1 MEIFAGIRRIFG
13 HMGPVAVLERW
24 KDEFIGDKVQDYGV
38 VQKCPE
44 SGGTAHRELRAF
56 LTNRY
61 GALVLF
67 LECVEMES
75 GKRRTSSYPVQSQA
89 RAALAEVLGGDET
102 AFLEHVG
109 LGDGIPEEPRPKG
122 LLARIARRI
131 DPTGEGRKLCD
142 VGVFEELDLP
152 NAAAPKYRWRQQTS
166 GYVTEKKG
174 RVLLVLHIKYRT
186 PGLSGFHAF
195 PIDELGR
202 VRLRK
207 VLAAVDDFEER
218 SEEPTAVRDS

>member
-152 NAAAPKYRWRQQTS
+152 NAAAPSRSDWMAMRFRSRHVICMVGSRPNSRSITA
-166 GYVTEKKG
+166 TAMED
-174 RVLLVLHIKYRT
+174 IRT
-186 PGLSGFHAF
+186 
-195 PIDELGR
+195 
-202 VRLRK
+202 
-207 VLAAVDDFEER
+207 
-218 SEEPTAVRDS
+218 TAVWQSVMFTASTRLLR